1 VTWSLPWGRQMAH
14 HGGVLRRAALVSCL
28 AVAACERAEPSA
40 TPPPPSPRVDV
51 GSVAPEPLPATVVK
65 ADEVP
70 PIPPTDLPL
79 VLMATMV
86 GEDAARSRATVRD
99 EERSTITTYAVG
111 DAVRPGVT
119 ISAVQHDAVVFG
131 EGEDA
136 QRLDFPEEPVAM
148 SGREVFYPDFV
159 DFDARTNSMDDA
171 VQLQPG
177 PGYVVK
183 RPAHAWG
190 TPRTV
195 TAIQTAIKRYLDRGL
210 GGPAV
215 HVGDISRESGG
226 PFPPHLSHQDGRD
239 VDVGYVLRGESADVV
254 RFVTAT
260 QGRLDLVRTWAL
272 LESFLG
278 TDRVHFIFVD
288 YGLQRLLYD
297 HAKHEGVDE
306 ARLQA
311 LFQYPRGSAAAQ
323 GVIRHWRGHANHFH
337 VRFER

>member
-1 VTWSLPWGRQMAH
+1 MGADRYHEGVTR
-14 HGGVLRRAALVSCL
+14 LRLHVAL
-28 AVAACERAEPSA
+28 AVLGGCEKDEAPQV
-40 TPPPPSPRVDV
+40 PPPPIVPDV
-51 GSVAPEPLPATVVK
+51 GASAPRAEAVVPVK

-70 PIPPTDLPL
+70 AIAPTDLPL

-86 GEDAARSRATVRD
+86 GEDSTRSRATVRD
-99 EERSTITTYAVG
+99 EERGSITTYAVG

-119 ISAVQHDAVVFG
+119 ITDVQHDTVVLHNG
-131 EGEDA
+131 ESEE
-136 QRLDFPEEPVAM
+136 RLDFPEEPVVM
-148 SGREVFYPDFV
+148 TGREVFYPDFV
-159 DFDARTNSMDDA
+159 DFDARTNSMEDA

-183 RPAHAWG
+183 REAHAWG

-195 TAIQTAIKRYLDRGL
+195 TAIQTAVKRYLDRGL

-215 HVGDISRESGG
+215 HVGDISRETGG

-239 VDVGYVLRGESADVV
+239 VDVGYVLQGGTADVK

-260 QGRLDLVRTWAL
+260 AGRLDVVRTWAL

-278 TDRVHFIFVD
+278 TERVRYVFVD
-288 YGLQRLLYD
+288 YGLQRILYEY
-297 HAKHEGVDE
+297 AKREGASE
-306 ARLQA
+306 ERLA
-311 LFQYPRGSAAAQ
+311 SLFQYPRGSAAAS

-337 VRFER
+337 VRFEE